1 MMERERGREK
11 SKGKRDGG
19 KEGKEGRNRK
29 VTRLREKVEKKMRD
43 ELKEIKWNGEMKE
56 QM

>member
-11 SKGKRDGG
+11 SKRKRDGG